1 MNYFPYFLALLHR
14 ICSERS
20 FPLSQLLEH
29 IRKVRENHC
38 GVYIFVIRCA
48 RKTAPI
54 LFPKKKER
62 SQTEYPIFP
71 LAVLMKRNTRNV
83 RTYGLSFHEENTSAN
98 GGRGAVQKPLAPD
111 YDASQIC
118 IKKEV
123 PSILL
128 FPKCPLQLFLLRLNG
143 NCRDF
148 RHADMTNKKDL
159 ISRYLLCMKKLQF
172 F

>member
-14 ICSERS
+14 TWFRALI
-20 FPLSQLLEH
+20 PLISTPWAYL
-29 IRKVRENHC
+29 RKARENHC
-38 GVYIFVIRCA
+38 GVYIFVNPLCS
-48 RKTAPI
+48 KNCSN
-54 LFPKKKER
+54 LVSQEEER
-62 SQTEYPIFP
+62 SQTEYSNFP

-83 RTYGLSFHEENTSAN
+83 RTFGLSFHEENMSAN

-128 FPKCPLQLFLLRLNG
+128 FPKYPLQLFFLRLNG
-143 NCRDF
+143 NCRDL
-148 RHADMTNKKDL
+148 RAL
-159 ISRYLLCMKKLQF
+159 GVSERVKLHF
-172 F
+172 FF